1 MAAPIGSTR
10 TMSNKRFTVEEAN
23 AMLPLVRAIA
33 QDLAELSRD
42 VTDRRERLAHLL
54 AGREL
59 DRDDPYSSELAQ
71 VEDELRRDVERLQGY
86 VAELRELGV
95 EPKSGEEGLIDFPA
109 MMDGR
114 TVYLCWRLGE
124 PEVLYWHETDT
135 GFQGRQRLTAGTAI
149 GAPTREDAGHDGC

>member
-1 MAAPIGSTR
+1 
-10 TMSNKRFTVEEAN
+10 MSNKRFTVEEAN

-42 VTDRRERLAHLL
+42 VIDRRERLAHLL

-95 EPKSGEEGLIDFPA
+95 EPKSGEE
-109 MMDGR
+109 
-114 TVYLCWRLGE
+114 
-124 PEVLYWHETDT
+124 
-135 GFQGRQRLTAGTAI
+135 
-149 GAPTREDAGHDGC
+149 